1 MMHRRLLPALLLS
14 FPAMAQAP
22 DADPAA
28 ARASNL
34 FGLDLYARFAKGE
47 GNFAFSPYSVAS
59 ALAMVYTGAAGDTAA
74 EMKNALYLPA
84 EPAPDVAHESLRRR
98 LLAASGREA
107 ELAVANAL
115 WGQKDTSFQ
124 ASFIG
129 ALRDR
134 FGALLPFAVNKTI
147 YTVSAD
153 PRRIVDHERTAGEL
167 AQILHVSPEDIVAK
181 LRKENDPY
189 EVIATK
195 VADDVADAIKQKKF
209 AGIFLEPQHARHY
222 PYERSGSHI
231 SGFLGIRGDDRV
243 GQYGL
248 EGFYEQVLAESDV
261 EKLILSIDPHIQFT
275 IEEELKNVIEKWG
288 AAGGSA
294 IVMEPSTGRILGM
307 ARAPAYDPNE
317 YAKEK
322 DVSVFSNAAVSSQLE
337 LGSVFKPIT
346 MAIGL
351 NEKAVRPDTTY
362 EDTGVVSIGGYSI
375 RNFDNEA
382 HGVQTMTQVLE
393 QSLNT
398 GVVFVQKK
406 IPKDTMHAY
415 IKNFGFGE
423 RTGIDLQGEVA
434 GDIRN
439 LNTGRD
445 LEFATAS
452 FGQGISVTPIQ
463 MITAIAAIANK
474 GALMKPHV
482 VDKKI
487 FRDGTEISQEATTV
501 RSVIAPA
508 TAETLTKML
517 VSVVEN
523 GYDKAKV
530 RGYFVA
536 GKTGTAQIP
545 DPNGKGY
552 LDDAT
557 IHTFVGYAPAYH
569 PQFAVL
575 LSIDRPHGVRF
586 ASSSLAPVFSSV
598 MSYLLT
604 YYEIPPDFK

>member
-1 MMHRRLLPALLLS
+1 MKSAHNNGSQVAKRVNIMGALFLFFALALCVRYAS
-14 FPAMAQAP
+14 LQLV
-22 DADPAA
+22 DADGRIVLAGVAA
-28 ARASNL
+28 TASLDTDGTERGEL
-34 FGLDLYARFAKGE
+34 FL
-47 GNFAFSPYSVAS
+47 
-59 ALAMVYTGAAGDTAA
+59 
-74 EMKNALYLPA
+74 
-84 EPAPDVAHESLRRR
+84 
-98 LLAASGREA
+98 
-107 ELAVANAL
+107 
-115 WGQKDTSFQ
+115 Q
-124 ASFIG
+124 
-129 ALRDR
+129 DR
-134 FGALLPFAVNKTI
+134 FGELTPLAINKTL

-153 PRRIVDHERTAGEL
+153 PRKVVDREKTAEALGEL
-167 AQILHVSPEDIVAK
+167 LGISSQSITEK
-181 LRKENDPY
+181 LQKQNDPY
-189 EVIATK
+189 EVLATK
-195 VADDVADAIKQKKF
+195 VSDDVAEKIKERKIS
-209 AGIFLEPQHARHY
+209 GIYFEPQRARHY
-222 PYERSGSHI
+222 PYERSGSHL
-231 SGFLGIRGDDRV
+231 SGFLGARGEKRV
-243 GQYGL
+243 GQYGI
-248 EGFYEQVLAESDV
+248 EGFYEQELADGDV
-261 EKLILSIDPHIQFT
+261 EKLVLSIDPHIQFT
-275 IEEELKNVIEKWG
+275 IEEELNKVIEKWN

-294 IVMEPSTGRILGM
+294 VVMDPSTGRILGM
-307 ARAPAYDPNE
+307 AHAPAYDPNE
-317 YAKEK
+317 YAREK
-322 DVSVFSNAAVSSQLE
+322 DVSVFSNEIVSSQFE

-362 EDTGVVSIGGYSI
+362 EDTGVVSIGGYAI
-375 RNFDNEA
+375 RNFDNKA

-406 IPKDTMHAY
+406 IPKETMHTY

-423 RTGIDLQGEVA
+423 KTGIDLQGEVG

-474 GALMKPHV
+474 GTLMKPKV

-487 FRDGTEISQEATTV
+487 FHDGTEVSQEAMAV
-501 RSVIAPA
+501 RNVIMPS

-530 RGYFVA
+530 NGYFVA

-552 LDDAT
+552 LTDAT

-575 LSIDRPHGVRF
+575 LSIDRPQGVRF
-586 ASSSLAPVFSSV
+586 ASSSLASVFSSI